1 MNFKKSYFMVVILVL
16 SSIIAS
22 SQDMVKID
30 SLTFE
35 VKKSKNNSTKIEC
48 YLKIGD
54 LYKYSLPENAV
65 VNYQKA
71 LKLSSKIEN
80 KSLQAKSF
88 KGIGSAFY
96 YIGDYDKSLHYLKK
110 SLQIYQTLG
119 DKENIASCFNSIGG
133 VYDDRGDYEI
143 AMKYFIRALKICEKI
158 GDKKGESSA
167 YNNIGIMHDNQNNFE
182 KALEYYFKSLKIDTE
197 LGDKEGMS
205 YCYNNI
211 GIVYRNL
218 EKPDL
223 AIEFLKNAIEIDS
236 SFHNKQSMA
245 DSYNNIGN
253 VYLMESK
260 FDEAHEYYLK
270 SLNLKREIGNVL
282 GIATVLGNLASLHN
296 EIASENENNKT
307 IFRENSLEAIEYG
320 LEGLKIVIEL
330 ESISEQNNIANHLM
344 TAYKRIGNIDKSLE
358 FAEMYIETKEL
369 MFNEDKVDALTE
381 METKYKSEKK
391 DKEIALQK
399 KDKELQDKE
408 MHRQRVLIF
417 LSLGFSLVILI
428 FLIFLIRL
436 FIQKRKANIQLAL
449 QNEEILQKNEEIT
462 AQNEE
467 IQTQRDLVVQQKD
480 IIEEIHKGLTD
491 SINYAQR
498 IQNAVLP
505 SENDLQNILGEHFV
519 FFKPKDVVSGDF
531 YWTTKIE
538 NHIIICVADCTGHGV
553 PGGFMSMLGISFLN
567 EIVRKKEVTQ
577 ANLVLNHLRKSIIDA
592 LQQKGISGEQNDGMD
607 ISICVIDTEKNELQF
622 AGANNPIYIVK
633 SDISTSSMTKLSV
646 ADSSVTEPV
655 EVVEAQLDELKGDAM
670 PVSIY
675 GRMDD
680 FTNNVLQIENG
691 DCLYMFTD
699 GFADQFGGK
708 LGKKYKYQ
716 LFKNLILDISQ
727 IPMAEQKIK
736 IETNLK
742 NWMGAY
748 SQIDDITVLGIRI
761 SGLK

>member
-1 MNFKKSYFMVVILVL
+1 MSAF
-16 SSIIAS
+16 
-22 SQDMVKID
+22 SQDIVKID
-30 SLTFE
+30 SLTNE
-35 VKKSKNNSTKIEC
+35 IKKTKNITKKIE
-48 YLKIGD
+48 YYIEIGA
-54 LYKYSLPENAV
+54 LYKYSIPEKAII
-65 VNYQKA
+65 NYQQALQLA
-71 LKLSSKIEN
+71 LKSNNESLN
-80 KSLQAKSF
+80 AKSL
-88 KGIGSAFY
+88 KGIGSSY
-96 YIGDYDKSLHYLKK
+96 YYSGNFDNALIYFKK
-110 SLQIYQTLG
+110 SLNIYQKLG
-119 DKENIASCFNSIGG
+119 DKINIASCFNSLGS
-133 VYDDRGDYEI
+133 VHDDRGDYEI
-143 AMKYFIRALKICEKI
+143 GMKYFIRALKICEKI
-158 GDKKGESSA
+158 GDKKGASSA
-167 YNNIGIMHDNQNNFE
+167 YNNLGIVHDSQGNYD
-182 KALEYYFKSLKIDTE
+182 KALEYFFKSLKIETE
-197 LGDKEGMS
+197 INDKEGMA

-211 GIVYRNL
+211 AIVYRSID
-218 EKPDL
+218 KPDL
-223 AIEFLKNAIEIDS
+223 SIEFLKNAIEIDS
-236 SFHNKQSMA
+236 AYHNKQSIA

-253 VYLMESK
+253 VYLMLSK
-260 FDEAHEYYLK
+260 FDEAHKYYSK
-270 SLNLKREIGNVL
+270 SLDVKREIGNIL

-296 EIASENENNKT
+296 EIATANENNPQIVKK
-307 IFRENSLEAIEYG
+307 NSLQAIEYG
-320 LEGLKIVIEL
+320 LEGLKIVIEVK
-330 ESISEQNNIANHLM
+330 SIAEQNNIASHLI
-344 TAYKRIGNIDKSLE
+344 TAYKRIGNIEKSLE

-391 DKEIALQK
+391 DKEIALRI
-399 KDKELQDKE
+399 KDKQLQDKE
-408 MHRQRVLIF
+408 MQRQKVLIF
-417 LSLGFSLVILI
+417 LSLGFLIVILI

-436 FIQKRKANIQLAL
+436 FVQKRKANVQLAL
-449 QNEEILQKNEEIT
+449 QNEEILQKNEEIIT
-462 AQNEE
+462 QNEE

-505 SENDLQNILGEHFV
+505 TENDLQNILGEHFV

-592 LQQKGISGEQNDGMD
+592 LQQKGIAGEQNDGMD

-633 SDISTSSMTKLSV
+633 SEKLKVKSKEKPDELSTF
-646 ADSSVTEPV
+646 E
-655 EVVEAQLDELKGDAM
+655 LDELKGDTM

-680 FTNNVLQIENG
+680 FTNNILKIEKG

-716 LFKNLILDISQ
+716 IFKNLLLDNSQ

-736 IETNLK
+736 IEKNLK

-748 SQIDDITVLGIRI
+748 PQIDDITVLGIRI
-761 SGLK
+761 SGFKG